1 MRISRDQTESNF
13 PDNLLNDEN
22 EIKKTVGETFNDV
35 RGGNIRVVSSGTKEN
50 FRKSTWMVNGALREN
65 DWSSHYF
72 VDPLNCIMKLRDEC
86 YMEHR
91 HRKSTRVIRTISELE
106 KNNYICNYL
115 SFNITGWEEAGN
127 KGDERI
133 ILFFFDE
140 FERLFEMNEDIRS
153 NFLCILRATRNS
165 IENFVIQTI
174 VVIGTYSILYTNSQ
188 KTSPFN
194 IKVLVRNPNF
204 TLGQVRAL
212 FKDFGE
218 DNKMDFE
225 QQIIEDIF
233 IQTNGHAAFVC
244 LCGRAIE
251 DNLIRI
257 LDNERILSYEIWERY
272 KVRSLMDTIVMYP
285 TFRNMVQSLRVKSTD
300 AEYLA
305 DEGVLVRG
313 EVVGSFKLSSPL
325 VRWLILQHVIP
336 AVFPSFPPFLRCYF
350 SGSLSSIQV
359 VKLPVNL
366 TGQCQHKYSNVID
379 MPYGQRIVLEL
390 LATASN
396 VDLNEYFQWAL
407 QYADLLSAHETWIV
421 HITCEDRYINHPHWP
436 SISQLK
442 RNLNVAHFYHD
453 TLFSRI
459 ELIAGWWN
467 FSKHEICF
475 SNEAIISSRLLT
487 IFKYTVYIIEF

>member
-1 MRISRDQTESNF
+1 MRISRDQLWN
-13 PDNLLNDEN
+13 
-22 EIKKTVGETFNDV
+22 K
-35 RGGNIRVVSSGTKEN
+35 
-50 FRKSTWMVNGALREN
+50 RKFSEELRKTWMVNGALREN

-257 LDNERILSYEIWERY
+257 LDNERILTDFGH
-272 KVRSLMDTIVMYP
+272 K
-285 TFRNMVQSLRVKSTD
+285 VKSTD

-336 AVFPSFPPFLRCYF
+336 AVFPSFPPFL
-350 SGSLSSIQV
+350 SSLSSIQV

-467 FSKHEICF
+467 FSKHEM
-475 SNEAIISSRLLT
+475 
-487 IFKYTVYIIEF
+487 YTYKNSINI